1 MSLRQCVSSSVIL
14 DAFSNAYSLADSRR
28 LDIFEYV
35 ATADWDYGNLAI
47 KFLRSLE
54 AVKVVKLNTRS
65 DHMPDPNTFE
75 QIGQSIRLLHI
86 SSSSVGVRYNTNAL
100 RDLCTTFPNLEV
112 LCLDLVDIGRDVPDT
127 IGAHDLE
134 LTTQNHELAVQNETA
149 ELQPALEDSLV
160 RM

>member
-1 MSLRQCVSSSVIL
+1 
-14 DAFSNAYSLADSRR
+14 
-28 LDIFEYV
+28 
-35 ATADWDYGNLAI
+35 
-47 KFLRSLE
+47 
-54 AVKVVKLNTRS
+54 
-65 DHMPDPNTFE
+65 MPDPNIFE

-100 RDLCTTFPNLEV
+100 RDLCKTFPNLEV

-134 LTTQNHELAVQNETA
+134 LTTQNHELAAQNETA